1 MFDKNKGSDKMK
13 ICKCDV
19 CGNVIS
25 ILDDNG
31 GKLMCCNE
39 EMGLMTPEAS
49 DGAREKHVPVITKD
63 GDEIV
68 VSVGSIEHPM
78 DDDHYINWI
87 ALETATGVMRT
98 NLRPQEKPEAKFPY
112 VKGSV
117 VYVYC
122 DKHGLWK
129 AIVD

>member
-1 MFDKNKGSDKMK
+1 MK
-13 ICKCDV
+13 ICKCNI

-31 GKLMCCNE
+31 GKLICCNE
-39 EMGLMTPEAS
+39 EMELMVPESS

-63 GDEIV
+63 GDEII
-68 VSVGSIEHPM
+68 VSVGSVAHPM

-87 ALETATGVMRT
+87 TLVNDDVVTRV
-98 NLRPQEKPEAKFPY
+98 NLNPNNKPEAKFPY
-112 VKGSV
+112 VKGSI
-117 VYVYC
+117 VYAYC

-129 AIVD
+129 AVVD

>member
-1 MFDKNKGSDKMK
+1 MK
-13 ICKCDV
+13 ICKCNI

-31 GKLMCCNE
+31 GKLICCNE
-39 EMGLMTPEAS
+39 EMELMVPESS

-63 GDEIV
+63 GDEII
-68 VSVGSIEHPM
+68 VSVGSVAHPM

-87 ALETATGVMRT
+87 ALVNDDVVTRV
-98 NLRPQEKPEAKFPY
+98 NLNPNDKPEAKFPY
-112 VKGSV
+112 VKGSI
-117 VYVYC
+117 VYAYC

-129 AIVD
+129 AVVD